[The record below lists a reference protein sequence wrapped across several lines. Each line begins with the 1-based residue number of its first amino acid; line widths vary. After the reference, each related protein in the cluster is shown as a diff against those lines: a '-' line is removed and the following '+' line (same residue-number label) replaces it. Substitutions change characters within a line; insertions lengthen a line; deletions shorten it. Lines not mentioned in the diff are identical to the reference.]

1 MLVTSHQPLTFP
13 TMEVSGHRQLSTDI
27 LQNIFF
33 CVQQMKETHT
43 GLEQL
48 DGE

>member
-13 TMEVSGHRQLSTDI
+13 TDT

-48 DGE
+48 DDE